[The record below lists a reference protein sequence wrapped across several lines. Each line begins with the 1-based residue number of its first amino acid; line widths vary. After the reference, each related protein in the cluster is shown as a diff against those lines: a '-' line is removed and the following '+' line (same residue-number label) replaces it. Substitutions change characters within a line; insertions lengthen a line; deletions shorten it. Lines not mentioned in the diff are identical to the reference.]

1 MVEINLNTQKSG
13 SSIPDFPDQSSVIV
27 TGSFERGWV
36 RLGVIRQLYGL
47 FYRRLGNPLAVV
59 RAIRRLRKKFKNA
72 QGDKMLA
79 KIAKVDGKY
88 YWKIGTPG
96 FPSEKLKA
104 MQGREVDT
112 LLTGQPF
119 QGLRTLFLAITKK
132 CTLNCEHCFEWEN
145 LNEPEVLSDEQL
157 IEIVQKY
164 QDYGT
169 TQIMLSGG
177 EPMLRLESI
186 YNILKNTQKASDFW
200 IFTSG
205 LGLNEKNAKQ
215 LKREGLTGVLISLD
229 HFDPELHNQFRGH
242 KKAFQWVIEG
252 AINAKKAGLVV
263 TLSLCA
269 TRSFTTRDNLIQ
281 YMELARRLGAAFVQI
296 IDVRA
301 SGRYAGQPVNL
312 STEQIDLLEEFY
324 LKYNNEPEYQ
334 DYPIISYLG
343 YHQRRMGCFGGGNRF
358 FYVDTDG
365 DAHLCPF
372 CTGKTCSTLQFS
384 AEDTISLLRQ
394 GSCHAFEESIL

>member
-1 MVEINLNTQKSG
+1 MVEINLNTQKAGPSLSDFQDQKPAIV
-13 SSIPDFPDQSSVIV
+13 SSA
-27 TGSFERGWV
+27 FEKFRV
-36 RLGVIRQLYGL
+36 RLAVIRQLYGL
-47 FYRRLGNPLAVV
+47 FYSRLGNPIAVL
-59 RAIRRLRKKFKNA
+59 RAIRRLRKKFRNA

-79 KIAKVDGKY
+79 KIAKVDGRY

-96 FPSEKLKA
+96 FPSEKVKA
-104 MQGREVDT
+104 MQGREVDS
-112 LLTGQPF
+112 LLTGQPY
-119 QGLRTLFLAITKK
+119 QGLRALFLAITKK

-157 IEIVQKY
+157 VEIVKKY
-164 QDYGT
+164 QEYGT

-186 YNILKNTQKASDFW
+186 YNILEHTHKASDFW

-205 LGLNEKNAKQ
+205 LGLNEKNAIR
-215 LKREGLTGVLISLD
+215 LKKAGLNGVLLSLD

-242 KKAFQWVIEG
+242 KKAFQWVIDG

-269 TRSFTTRDNLIQ
+269 TRAFTTRENLKQ

-301 SGRYAGQPVNL
+301 SGRYAGQPVDL
-312 STEQIDLLEEFY
+312 SAGQITLLEEFY
-324 LKYNNEPEYQ
+324 LTYNNDARYKA
-334 DYPIISYLG
+334 YPIINYLG

-358 FYVDTDG
+358 FYIDTDG

-372 CTGKTCSTLQFS
+372 CTGKTCNTLKFS

-394 GSCHAFEESIL
+394 GSCHAFEESIV

>member
-1 MVEINLNTQKSG
+1 MVDINVNTHKADSPL
-13 SSIPDFPDQSSVIV
+13 SDFPDQKPAIV
-27 TGSFERGWV
+27 SGYFERSWV
-36 RLGVIRQLYGL
+36 RFAVIRQLYGL
-47 FYRRLGNPLAVV
+47 FNSRLGNPIAVF

-79 KIAKVDGKY
+79 KIAKVDGRY

-96 FPSEKLKA
+96 FPSEKIKA

-112 LLTGQPF
+112 LLTGHPYN
-119 QGLRTLFLAITKK
+119 GLRTLFLAITKK

-145 LNEPEVLSDEQL
+145 LNKPEALSDEQL
-157 IEIVQKY
+157 IEIVKKY

-186 YNILKNTQKASDFW
+186 FNILKHTRKASDFW

-205 LGLNEKNAKQ
+205 LGMNEKNAKK
-215 LKREGLTGVLISLD
+215 LKQAGLTGVLLSLD

-242 KKAFQWVIEG
+242 KKAFQWVIDG
-252 AINAKKAGLVV
+252 ALNAKKAGLVV

-269 TRSFTTRDNLIQ
+269 TRAFTTRQNLKH
-281 YMELARRLGAAFVQI
+281 YMELGRRLGAAFVQI

-301 SGRYAGQPVNL
+301 SGRYAGQPVDL
-312 STEQIDLLEEFY
+312 STEPIALLEEFY
-324 LKYNNEPEYQ
+324 LTYNNEPESRE
-334 DYPIISYLG
+334 YPII
-343 YHQRRMGCFGGGNRF
+343 N
-358 FYVDTDG
+358 
-365 DAHLCPF
+365 
-372 CTGKTCSTLQFS
+372 
-384 AEDTISLLRQ
+384 
-394 GSCHAFEESIL
+394 